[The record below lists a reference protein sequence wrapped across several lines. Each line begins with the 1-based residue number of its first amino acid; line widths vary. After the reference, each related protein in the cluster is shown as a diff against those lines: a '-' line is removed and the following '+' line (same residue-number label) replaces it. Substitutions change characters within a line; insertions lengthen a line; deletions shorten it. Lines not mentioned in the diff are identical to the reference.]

1 MAIIGVD
8 NVCTVDCCYV
18 HFLAFYEGKCCS
30 THGHTSRVSVVICGT
45 PDKSGMVIDFV
56 ILKKVLKNVLDEWL
70 DHKLIVSSEYAKVKD
85 ESVEIEYTTKVGRH
99 YMLLPKSEVTIIE
112 GEPLA
117 ETLSNLVAEKVLQKL
132 PRSVT
137 SVFVTLTEGLD
148 NYAVGKASRS

>member
-1 MAIIGVD
+1 
-8 NVCTVDCCYV
+8 
-18 HFLAFYEGKCCS
+18 
-30 THGHTSRVSVVICGT
+30 
-45 PDKSGMVIDFV
+45 MVIDFV

-70 DHKLIVSSEYAKVKD
+70 DHKLIVSSKYAKVKD
-85 ESVEIEYTTKVGRH
+85 ESVEIEYTTGAGRH

-132 PRSVT
+132 PRFVS